1 MTGNNLK
8 RQAIL
13 DYEKATDDFYKVH
26 FLVTLYMFIFMLL
39 ILLMVLRQ
47 LAIILSDGGL
57 VQDWTGGDSDS
68 NLGLMSNFDRRL
80 KCPS

>member
-26 FLVTLYMFIFMLL
+26 FLGQPVHVYIHVIDVVYGTASTCYYAFRWRPCAGL
-39 ILLMVLRQ
+39 
-47 LAIILSDGGL
+47 DG
-57 VQDWTGGDSDS
+57 
-68 NLGLMSNFDRRL
+68 R
-80 KCPS
+80 